1 MALLNLSCGR
11 VFLVLRGGT
20 ELPPPLPPA
29 AQSLPSHRSGGSN
42 LLAVGIC
49 AQPRAGRSRSRSRW
63 FPEPRGH
70 PLAWSPG
77 TRGHRL
83 PPTPLRGEPGEAALE
98 AVWPGWQRQA
108 RGTLQLCIPVSD
120 KGLAL
125 LRMNSLSP
133 RPLSR
138 KCHPPASPCV
148 AESPPGFVTLLRES
162 IVRTSLCRLRTG
174 RASSALWGIK

>member
-29 AQSLPSHRSGGSN
+29 AQSLPSHRSGESN
-42 LLAVGIC
+42 LLAAGIC

-70 PLAWSPG
+70 PLAWSRG

-83 PPTPLRGEPGEAALE
+83 PPTPLRGEPGEAALG

-120 KGLAL
+120 K
-125 LRMNSLSP
+125 
-133 RPLSR
+133 
-138 KCHPPASPCV
+138 
-148 AESPPGFVTLLRES
+148 
-162 IVRTSLCRLRTG
+162 RLR
-174 RASSALWGIK
+174 AAANEFALSEAFVQKVSPTRVPVRGGGTAGFRDTVA